1 VHIGY
6 LSPTETLQLVEHPV
20 QDFSLR
26 YEPAAAQRVVELTN
40 GHPFLVQL
48 LCAEIVALKN
58 EQPPVNRRLA
68 SVADVETAVPE
79 ALQHGSFFF
88 ADIEQNQVDAVGREI
103 LRLMAGY
110 DERETTPREVLVAF
124 VPSLMSLEDALVAL
138 QQRELIEAVEGGY
151 RFQVDLVRRWF
162 AERP

>member
-1 VHIGY
+1 
-6 LSPTETLQLVEHPV
+6 
-20 QDFSLR
+20 
-26 YEPAAAQRVVELTN
+26 
-40 GHPFLVQL
+40 VQL

-58 EQPPVNRRLA
+58 EQPPANRRLA
-68 SVADVETAVPE
+68 SVADVETAVSE

-88 ADIEQNQVDAVGREI
+88 ADIEHNQVDPVGREI
-103 LRLMAGY
+103 LHVMSGY
-110 DERETTPREVLVAF
+110 DEAETTPREVLVAY

-138 QQRELIEAVEGGY
+138 QHRELIAAVEGGY